1 VKRTTSSRLV
11 FDLGESSLP
20 VTIKAYYRAHRSL
33 FGYLAGFVGVTPVL
47 SKLLPDSLASFI
59 FPPLNDTF
67 RFLSL
72 LIVVLTSVVI
82 FRFSDSSFVRNVPLR
97 PKLQI
102 GLLLI
107 VVLGASAYVAAH
119 GAFVRVVDRPSQGD
133 TVTTVVGYE
142 RTPFAMREF
151 AVASDWD
158 VLRNRGVTDEEVFR
172 SWTMTSVIVA
182 RVSLFL
188 SYALV
193 LIASIALL
201 SFEVLYGLL

>member
-1 VKRTTSSRLV
+1 
-11 FDLGESSLP
+11 
-20 VTIKAYYRAHRSL
+20 
-33 FGYLAGFVGVTPVL
+33 
-47 SKLLPDSLASFI
+47 
-59 FPPLNDTF
+59 
-67 RFLSL
+67 
-72 LIVVLTSVVI
+72 
-82 FRFSDSSFVRNVPLR
+82 
-97 PKLQI
+97 
-102 GLLLI
+102 
-107 VVLGASAYVAAH
+107 
-119 GAFVRVVDRPSQGD
+119 
-133 TVTTVVGYE
+133 
-142 RTPFAMREF
+142 MREF